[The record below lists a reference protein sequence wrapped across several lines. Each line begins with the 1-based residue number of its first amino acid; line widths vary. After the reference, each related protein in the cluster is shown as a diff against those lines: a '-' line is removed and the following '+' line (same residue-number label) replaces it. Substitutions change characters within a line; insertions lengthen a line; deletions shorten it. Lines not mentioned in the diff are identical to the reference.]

1 MIMLRQVGII
11 LFLVLFCATTFSVAQ
26 AQEQLYPIEDFV
38 GTWQYVNSDTVFT
51 VKLVKGTEVHSP
63 FQKGDVLYGGYTL
76 EVNGEVIDDYSNVNS
91 VRDIRVSPPQQG
103 IYITAS
109 TYRSPTVS
117 FGVTFY
123 DQRKKHFDG
132 KGIGGCRI
140 EMLSPSKLKWKLDES
155 LGISLAIEG
164 CEDCPEVKPIGF
176 SVPTNVILTKVE

>member
-1 MIMLRQVGII
+1 MLKQVGII

-26 AQEQLYPIEDFV
+26 TQERLYPIEDFV

-51 VKLVKGTEVHSP
+51 VKFVKGTDVNPSLRIERVRLFGEYSLQVDGVTLDDYLDVDSVLNSKLPVPEQKVYIKASASHSP
-63 FQKGDVLYGGYTL
+63 M
-76 EVNGEVIDDYSNVNS
+76 
-91 VRDIRVSPPQQG
+91 RV
-103 IYITAS
+103 
-109 TYRSPTVS
+109 

-132 KGIGGCRI
+132 KGIGGCSI
-140 EMLSPSKLKWKLDES
+140 VMVAPNKLHWELDES
-155 LGISLAIEG
+155 LGIFFATEG